1 MHSKTM
7 TKLSLAA
14 VSVVAM
20 APAVLAD
27 TITTVETQTT
37 SIQQPVQV
45 TQPAQVVT
53 TTVQQSVP
61 RQSNYLKRLARIMEQ
76 IEQGES
82 KGWLTFE
89 QAKDLRNQHKILV
102 DKEAT
107 FYTNAKGMISKADG
121 DSLEKEINGL
131 NISVTRLMNSGMA
144 TSSKNQL

>member
-1 MHSKTM
+1 MHLKTI

-14 VSVVAM
+14 ISIVAM

-27 TITTVETQTT
+27 TITTVETT
-37 SIQQPVQV
+37 SVQQPVQI
-45 TQPAQVVT
+45 TQPTKVVT
-53 TTVQQSVP
+53 TTVKQSVP

-82 KGWLTFE
+82 KGWLTSE
-89 QAKDLRNQHKILV
+89 QATDLRNQHKILI

-107 FYTNAKGMISKADG
+107 FYTNGNGLISKADG
-121 DSLEKEINGL
+121 DCLEKEINGL

-144 TSSKNQL
+144 TNSNTQL